1 MLRLRPRPAEPLLFT
16 TLPVAS
22 LEPTNSQYKMTY
34 SNIPR
39 ASIHVGSNKKA
50 FSSQMGNEAERR
62 GWDEKRYRLR
72 NAETEKNNHYNYSRK
87 HLNFEI
93 AKGCKVMPLGSNPVP
108 LHERL
113 QMRHDELGFRPY
125 MDAKHPSQ
133 IAKNSPNSLVN
144 IIFGGDHEVM
154 KKLAFGD
161 QEIDTSDPYA
171 DNSHIKLMPAITDW
185 AKDTYRFC
193 CRLWGE
199 ENIIGFDVHCD
210 ETGVHA
216 HVLTVPVE
224 RVRKRGRIG
233 SKYVHKNNLDKVL
246 STREWKTL
254 PKEERADYIKSE
266 LTKDSVERV
275 SYAKIWGETAK
286 DKSKYLSD
294 LHTEYYNEVGC
305 KYGLQRGIPYN
316 ELSPEERRGRRH
328 KDKVTLEAE
337 RQAKLAIVEA
347 KKLKA
352 SIEAETAVVTQQKE
366 VAQKDLKTAQ
376 SGFLAKIFQPGKYKN
391 EEAARFKESYNAGVK
406 ETINSFVKASGLK
419 WNGEHTAT
427 SLGQR
432 FRIIWDSNKGLS
444 QELRAKD
451 SVISEKDAIIKNLN
465 AKVTTLTEE
474 VNGLKYRLTLIDA
487 DAVDRLHNA
496 KNTETVR
503 ADKAESELST
513 LRSDYE
519 RLSRKW
525 NEIWNEP
532 EYNEAARKVKARKE
546 QETRLAE
553 EAKREEQARENRRQ
567 TVLDSIVTNGKDSL
581 RSFAL
586 TDRIDFNE
594 QEAKSIYYGIMAIAQ
609 KFGFD
614 LCTKNGV
621 SSAVRKLLEGL
632 SWNGCTDF
640 RTECVTNWTKLFAE
654 NNNIYDSHVI
664 NNFIS
669 FIDYMSC
676 SAKTN
681 VTTGGSNGCAD
692 QLTNWD
698 GTQKIGLGALP
709 KKKRGMSQ

>member
-1 MLRLRPRPAEPLLFT
+1 
-16 TLPVAS
+16 
-22 LEPTNSQYKMTY
+22 
-34 SNIPR
+34 
-39 ASIHVGSNKKA
+39 
-50 FSSQMGNEAERR
+50 MGNEAERR

-72 NAETEKNNHYNYSRK
+72 NAETEKNNHYNNSRK

-93 AKGCKVMPLGSNPVP
+93 AKGCKIMPLGSNPVP

-113 QMRHDELGFRPY
+113 QIRHDELGFKPY
-125 MDAKHPSQ
+125 MDAKHPNQ

-154 KKLAFGD
+154 KKHAFGD

-199 ENIIGFDVHCD
+199 ENIMGFDVHCD

-233 SKYVHKNNLDKVL
+233 CKYVHKDSPNKVL
-246 STREWKTL
+246 STKEWKTL
-254 PKEERADYIKSE
+254 PKEERVDYIKSE
-266 LTKDSVERV
+266 LTKDFVERV
-275 SYAKIWGETAK
+275 SYAKVWGETAK

-305 KYGLQRGIPYN
+305 KYGLQRGIPYD

-337 RQAKLAIVEA
+337 RQAKLAIAEA
-347 KKLKA
+347 EKLKA
-352 SIEAETAVVTQQKE
+352 NIEAETAIVTEQKE
-366 VAQKDLKTAQ
+366 AAQKKLKTAQ

-391 EEAARFKESYNAGVK
+391 EEATRPKESYNAGIK
-406 ETINSFVKASGLK
+406 EATNSFIKATGLK
-419 WNGEHTAT
+419 WNCEPTAT

-451 SVISEKDAIIKNLN
+451 SVISEKNAIIKNLN
-465 AKVTTLTEE
+465 AKVTTLTKE

-487 DAVDRLHNA
+487 DAVYRLRTA
-496 KNTETVR
+496 KKAETAR
-503 ADKAESELST
+503 ADKVESELRG

-546 QETRLAE
+546 EKTRLAE

-567 TVLDSIVTNGKDSL
+567 SVLDSLVANGKDSL

-621 SSAVRKLLEGL
+621 SSAVSKFLESI
-632 SWNGCTDF
+632 SWNGCTSF
-640 RTECVTNWTKLFAE
+640 RIECVTNWTKLFAE
-654 NNNIYDSHVI
+654 NDRMYDSHAI

-669 FIDYMSC
+669 FIDYMPC

-698 GTQKIGLGALP
+698 GMQKIGLGALP

>member
-1 MLRLRPRPAEPLLFT
+1 
-16 TLPVAS
+16 
-22 LEPTNSQYKMTY
+22 
-34 SNIPR
+34 
-39 ASIHVGSNKKA
+39 
-50 FSSQMGNEAERR
+50 MGNEAERR

-72 NAETEKNNHYNYSRK
+72 NAETEKNNHYNFSRK
-87 HLNFEI
+87 QLNFEI

-113 QMRHDELGFRPY
+113 QIRHDELGFKPY
-125 MDAKHPSQ
+125 MDAKRPNQ

-154 KKLAFGD
+154 KELAFGD
-161 QEIDTSDPYA
+161 QEIGTSDPYA
-171 DNSHIKLMPAITDW
+171 DNSHIKLMPAIIDW

-199 ENIIGFDVHCD
+199 KNIIGFDVHCD
-210 ETGVHA
+210 EIGVHA

-233 SKYVHKNNLDKVL
+233 SKYVHKDNSDKVL
-246 STREWKTL
+246 STREWKAL
-254 PKEERADYIKSE
+254 SKEECADYIKSE
-266 LTKDSVERV
+266 QVKDSVERV
-275 SYAKIWGETAK
+275 SYAKVWGETAK

-305 KYGLQRGIPYN
+305 KYGLQRGIPYD

-337 RQAKLAIVEA
+337 RQAKLAIAEA
-347 KKLKA
+347 EKLKA
-352 SIEAETAVVTQQKE
+352 NIEAETAVITQQKE
-366 VAQKDLKTAQ
+366 VAQKELKTAQ

-391 EEAARFKESYNAGVK
+391 EEATRLKESYNAGVK
-406 ETINSFVKASGLK
+406 EATNSFIKASGLR
-419 WNGEHTAT
+419 WNGEPTAT

-432 FRIIWDSNKGLS
+432 FRMIWDSNKSLS
-444 QELRAKD
+444 QELKVKD
-451 SVISEKDAIIKNLN
+451 TVISEKDAKIKSLN

-474 VNGLKYRLTLIDA
+474 VDGLKYRLTLIDA
-487 DAVDRLHNA
+487 DAVDRLQTA
-496 KNTETVR
+496 KNAERAR
-503 ADKAESELST
+503 ADKAESKLRR

-519 RLSRKW
+519 KLSHKW

-532 EYNEAARKVKARKE
+532 EYNDAAKMVKARKE
-546 QETRLAE
+546 QEAHLAE

-567 TVLDSIVTNGKDSL
+567 SVLDSLVTNGKNSL

-594 QEAKSIYYGIMAIAQ
+594 QEAKSIYYSIMAIAQ
-609 KFGFD
+609 KFDFD

-621 SSAVRKLLEGL
+621 SSAVSKFLEGI
-632 SWNGCTDF
+632 SWKGCTNF
-640 RTECVTNWTKLFAE
+640 RMECVTNWTKLFAE

-664 NNFIS
+664 DNFIS

-676 SAKTN
+676 SSQTN
-681 VTTGGSNGCAD
+681 VIIGGPNGCAD

-709 KKKRGMSQ
+709 KKKRGMS